1 MDHVEVG
8 RFIRTR
14 REALQPEDVGLRRG
28 SRRRTV
34 GLRREELANLSD
46 MSADYLARLERG
58 AGSQPSEQMISAV
71 ARGLRL
77 TFAERDHLLLL
88 AGHQPPAHPGSSIHV
103 SPGLMRI
110 LDSLTETPAQV
121 MGPLGETL
129 AQNATALA
137 LFGDETRHTGLSR
150 SAVYRW
156 FTDPNSRSLYPP
168 AEQEYQGRLQV
179 SLLRAGTARLGS
191 PATETMVRQLRKQSI
206 DFARLWDAV
215 EIGVRYSEEKR
226 FHHPEVG
233 DLTLYCQ
240 MVIDPDQ
247 LQTLLVFTATPG
259 TDSAAKLRMLTV
271 IGSYDIASR

>member
-1 MDHVEVG
+1 MDHMEVG

-28 SRRRTV
+28 SRRRTI
-34 GLRREELANLSD
+34 GLRREELANLSG

-58 AGSQPSEQMISAV
+58 AGPQASEQMISAV

-77 TFAERDHLLLL
+77 TLDERDHLLLL
-88 AGHQPPAHPGSSIHV
+88 AGHQPPAHPGSSTYV

-110 LDSLTETPAQV
+110 LDSLSNTPAQV

-129 AQNATALA
+129 AQNPTAVA
-137 LFGDETRHTGLSR
+137 LFGDETRHTGLSQ

-156 FTDPNSRSLYPP
+156 FTDPNSRSLYPL
-168 AEQEYQGRLQV
+168 AEQEQQGRVQV
-179 SLLRAGTARLGS
+179 ALLRAGSARLGS
-191 PATETMVRQLRKQSI
+191 NATETMVRELRKRST
-206 DFARLWDAV
+206 DFARLWAAF

-226 FHHPEVG
+226 FQHPEVG

-240 MVIDPDQ
+240 MAIDPDQ

-271 IGSYDIASR
+271 IGTYDIASG